1 MLAVIR
7 PAPGTLPGEGTAMEI
22 SDDDLHPRL
31 GGCAC
36 RPSSA
41 CPRAA
46 DAQHESWGPR
56 DRAAHEARVRA
67 HAARVGREEAALQS
81 GRDPWAQERRAL
93 VAALVAAGGTL
104 PLRAAWA
111 AVGTGR
117 RAHRLAQVVQSRRP
131 WFLWRGGRLSLS
143 QAGRKAA
150 EGGAG

>member
-1 MLAVIR
+1 MD
-7 PAPGTLPGEGTAMEI
+7 TT
-22 SDDDLHPRL
+22 DDDLHPRRSGRDWRGRRL

-41 CPRAA
+41 CPPV
-46 DAQHESWGPR
+46 EGNVTWGPR
-56 DRAAHEARVRA
+56 DRRAHEARVAA
-67 HAARVGREEAALQS
+67 HAGRVAREEAALRS
-81 GRDPWAQERRAL
+81 GRDPWAAERRSL
-93 VAALVAAGGTL
+93 VAALLAAGGTL

-131 WFLWRGGRLSLS
+131 WFVWRHGQLSLS
-143 QAGRKAA
+143 RVGREAA